1 MQAVLVERLR
11 APRVP
16 IGNGGSHPREGCT
29 VFPRVLSPLSRR
41 ILSVQRPDSIDP
53 HLLTFAFRSGLWNTS
68 LPRGKEIPRTWKRG
82 SRKPGTMDST
92 DLLPRVLEGSD
103 DSRIYSGK
111 PSTDYSK
118 VSPKKDSSGGM
129 RNPDKPV
136 AKLEK
141 WNNASKMLSLL
152 NCH

>member
-1 MQAVLVERLR
+1 VLVERLR
-11 APRVP
+11 ASRVP

-68 LPRGKEIPRTWKRG
+68 LPRRKEIPRTRKRG

-92 DLLPRVLEGSD
+92 DLLPRVLEGCPMTHVYTRGNPPPTIQKFLRKRIPREGCEAPTNW
-103 DSRIYSGK
+103 SR
-111 PSTDYSK
+111 
-118 VSPKKDSSGGM
+118 
-129 RNPDKPV
+129 N
-136 AKLEK
+136 
-141 WNNASKMLSLL
+141 
-152 NCH
+152 

>member
-1 MQAVLVERLR
+1 MMNSITNWYKITLADKNASGACRKI

-53 HLLTFAFRSGLWNTS
+53 HLLTFAFTS
-68 LPRGKEIPRTWKRG
+68 LPRRKEIPRTRKRG

-92 DLLPRVLEGSD
+92 DLLPRVLEGCPMTHVYTRGNPPPTIQKFLRK
-103 DSRIYSGK
+103 RIPREGCAK
-111 PSTDYSK
+111 PRQTGREIRK
-118 VSPKKDSSGGM
+118 VK
-129 RNPDKPV
+129 
-136 AKLEK
+136 
-141 WNNASKMLSLL
+141 
-152 NCH
+152 